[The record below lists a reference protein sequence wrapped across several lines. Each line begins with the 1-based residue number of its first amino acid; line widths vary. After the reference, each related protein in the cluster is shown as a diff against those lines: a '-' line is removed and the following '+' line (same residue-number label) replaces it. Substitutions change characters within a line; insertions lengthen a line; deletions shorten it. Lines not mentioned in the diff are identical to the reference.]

1 VSRFERLSAYLLRT
15 PLAAFLLTFACIV
28 TLRNVLEI
36 YSDGSTMDVRQFVDF
51 SLFYIS
57 LGLSVVLLLRA
68 LSPVS
73 PPLALRGVLLGLC
86 IVVLPPVIDLL
97 ATGGRGLNIGY
108 VHPRG
113 WRDALRLLLTWWG
126 GMRFPGAT
134 LGIKLEVLA
143 VTVGMGV
150 GVRYLTGSRWR
161 GVLAAVLLYLLIF
174 VYSVLPW
181 LAVQVWSLFDHA
193 PARLPIYR
201 RTLLFAMP
209 VLAQLIP
216 VMAWNGGDTFRAV
229 VGNLRWA
236 RMLHFLLMPFVG
248 MLLAGGA
255 PTGRWA
261 AVDWM
266 WFCLAML
273 CGMVALTVRND
284 IADRAI
290 DRVSNP
296 RRPLAAGSVRPR
308 QYACVGR
315 ALLGTALVLSLL
327 AGFRLFLYVAAFMGV
342 YVLYSEPPL
351 RLKRVPVL
359 SKLLIAAATL
369 LMVLAGFDF
378 AGGAVRRFPPG
389 VVVIFLFIYGVL
401 LNFIDLKD
409 YEGDRRAGI
418 FTLPVLLG
426 LRRAQWLLA
435 VLFVALYPLVPWLAG
450 EPRLLWACV
459 PAGLLSA
466 VLVLARRYR
475 ALHDRLVILVSLAV
489 VVFYLAII

>member
-57 LGLSVVLLLRA
+57 LGFPWCCCCVRCRPSRRPWPCAVCCWGCALWCCRLSSTCWPPVAVGEHRLCAPARLARRLASATHLVGWHA
-68 LSPVS
+68 LS
-73 PPLALRGVLLGLC
+73 
-86 IVVLPPVIDLL
+86 
-97 ATGGRGLNIGY
+97 GRH
-108 VHPRG
+108 V
-113 WRDALRLLLTWWG
+113 
-126 GMRFPGAT
+126 
-134 LGIKLEVLA
+134 GIKLEVLA

-296 RRPLAAGSVRPR
+296 RRPLAAGSVRAR

-389 VVVIFLFIYGVL
+389 VVASFCSSM
-401 LNFIDLKD
+401 
-409 YEGDRRAGI
+409 
-418 FTLPVLLG
+418 
-426 LRRAQWLLA
+426 
-435 VLFVALYPLVPWLAG
+435 
-450 EPRLLWACV
+450 ACC
-459 PAGLLSA
+459 
-466 VLVLARRYR
+466 
-475 ALHDRLVILVSLAV
+475 
-489 VVFYLAII
+489 